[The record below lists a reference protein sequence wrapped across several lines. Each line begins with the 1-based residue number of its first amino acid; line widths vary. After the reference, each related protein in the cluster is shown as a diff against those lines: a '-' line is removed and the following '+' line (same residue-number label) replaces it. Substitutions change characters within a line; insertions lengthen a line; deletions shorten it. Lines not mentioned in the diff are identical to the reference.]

1 MLQLKI
7 FPFNPLQVNAYL
19 LYEKDGPGILID
31 PSCMDQWEF
40 KQLAD
45 FIRGNNINLMYQ
57 VNTHCHFD
65 HLFGVGMVKKAF
77 GSLFFIHK
85 DDEPF
90 VRLAGDQA
98 RSFGFDFEGDVP
110 APDAFLSDSDLIIA
124 ESIEL
129 KVIHVPGHSK
139 GGLSFYEATQG
150 WLFSG
155 DSLFAGGIG
164 RTDLPG
170 GDYDELISSINNRL
184 MILPSKTVVY
194 PGHGPSSTIER
205 ELKSNPFL

>member
-1 MLQLKI
+1 MLKLKV

-19 LYEKDGPGILID
+19 LYETDGAGILID
-31 PSCMDQWEF
+31 PSCMDRMEF
-40 KQLAD
+40 KQLQD
-45 FIRGNNINLMYQ
+45 FISENRIQLMYQ
-57 VNTHCHFD
+57 VNTHGHFD
-65 HLFGVGMVKKAF
+65 HIFGVGMVKSAYQSKFLIHRADEQ
-77 GSLFFIHK
+77 FIG
-85 DDEPF
+85 
-90 VRLAGDQA
+90 LAGVQA
-98 RSFGFDFEGDVP
+98 RSFGFGFEEDVP
-110 APDAFLSDSDLIIA
+110 APDEFLSDSDVITA
-124 ESIEL
+124 GSIKI

-139 GGLSFYEATQG
+139 GGVAFYEATNG

-170 GDYDELISSINNRL
+170 GDYDELIRSITEKL
-184 MILPSKTVVY
+184 LVLPPQTIVY